1 MLCEQ
6 MLELRKFGPAGLE
19 KIARIWQLVTES
31 PDVNIVFRAWD
42 ANQRNQL
49 NHITT

>member
-6 MLELRKFGPAGLE
+6 MLESRKFGPAGLE

-31 PDVNIVFRAWD
+31 SDVNIVYRAWD
-42 ANQRNQL
+42 ASAINL
-49 NHITT
+49 TT